1 MTPRF
6 HFGVDMPISL
16 SIKNIPDRIAETLRA
31 RATAHHRSLQGE
43 LMAILEAAAS
53 ETALSGLTMQP
64 VQLGRTGQRVSS
76 RGTVTI
82 AQAMERLRKRCPEP
96 IPDPQGAVAIV
107 REMRDSRY
115 GEAWLATGRH
125 EAPPGNT
132 VGAAHSSA
140 ALPTT
145 RKATERARRGHT

>member
-6 HFGVDMPISL
+6 HFGADMPISL

-43 LMAILEAAAS
+43 LMVILEAAAS
-53 ETALSGLTMQP
+53 EQAQSGLPGQP
-64 VQLGRTGQRVSS
+64 VPVGRTGQRVSS

-82 AQAMERLRKRCPEP
+82 DQAMERLRKRSPAS

-125 EAPPGNT
+125 EVAGNT
-132 VGAAHSSA
+132 AGAAHSSA
-140 ALPTT
+140 GSPTT
-145 RKATERARRGHT
+145 KKAPERARRGHT

>member
-1 MTPRF
+1 MTPRI
-6 HFGVDMPISL
+6 HFGVDMPVSL

-53 ETALSGLTMQP
+53 ERAQSGSTMQP
-64 VQLGRTGQRVSS
+64 VPSGRAGQRVSS

-82 AQAMERLRKRCPEP
+82 DQAMERLRKRCPEP

-125 EAPPGNT
+125 DVPGST
-132 VGAAHSSA
+132 AGAAHSSA
-140 ALPTT
+140 GLPTT
-145 RKATERARRGHT
+145 KKAAERARRGRT